1 MDRYSKDV
9 LTPGW
14 QKAHLKQTRDVAV
27 ELDQVVE
34 FDDFCGAVVG
44 WENGLVVLEDRK
56 GKRRSAPFGPGFLL
70 ALLYIL
76 YIAIICWIKPDYGPA
91 ETESKHTGAEK
102 ISMFTKSIV
111 PPIVLVF
118 IVLGSIVAGIATP
131 TEAAGMG
138 CAGAIVL
145 AVGILIGGA

>member
-44 WENGLVVLEDRK
+44 WENGLVVLEDRTLK
-56 GKRRSAPFGPGFLL
+56 PAAPLAITYKSAAAATAPTTC
-70 ALLYIL
+70 
-76 YIAIICWIKPDYGPA
+76 AI
-91 ETESKHTGAEK
+91 T
-102 ISMFTKSIV
+102 
-111 PPIVLVF
+111 
-118 IVLGSIVAGIATP
+118 
-131 TEAAGMG
+131 
-138 CAGAIVL
+138 
-145 AVGILIGGA
+145 